1 MGIYS
6 PQSNTEF
13 HGVLNK
19 NVILPPFGW
28 LDDIKYK
35 IILCVTPC
43 TPWCKIHL
51 QGIKIICGNLC
62 NPW

>member
-6 PQSNTEF
+6 PRSNTEF

-35 IILCVTPC
+35 IILCGTPC
-43 TPWCKIHL
+43 TRWCN
-51 QGIKIICGNLC
+51 KIIQ
-62 NPW
+62 

>member
-35 IILCVTPC
+35 IKLCVTPC
-43 TPWCKIHL
+43 NPWCKKLITQPHRL
-51 QGIKIICGNLC
+51 
-62 NPW
+62 PTTS